1 MFLRLFFDNLHN
13 IVARHTV
20 QRLSITYSTSP
31 DRTTLPAQHFRSSG
45 LLCRRS
51 DCLELLPDSLPG
63 AHQQQFQTIAENE
76 PVSSLPLSTH
86 SAVEMLYDSALYKSL
101 IDMTWHDS
109 FHYILPASS
118 SLLLGLDL
126 AWFCSVVRAPLCLLS
141 SRCYIYILNCFC
153 LHPSLYPFGEL
164 SLVGLALDLV
174 N

>member
-20 QRLSITYSTSP
+20 QRVSITYSTSP

-45 LLCRRS
+45 LLCETLSPVRLSWTTTGQSPRRS
-51 DCLELLPDSLPG
+51 PATVSDNRW
-63 AHQQQFQTIAENE
+63 NE

-141 SRCYIYILNCFC
+141 SRCYIYIKIFFAYILLFT
-153 LHPSLYPFGEL
+153 F
-164 SLVGLALDLV
+164 
-174 N
+174 